1 MATSGDLF
9 TEAALLDRRYS
20 YNRLLNIE
28 NADSYRQYTI
38 YKASLVLRNIQM
50 NLFYTTTTA
59 PAAAH
64 LAQRT

>member
-28 NADSYRQYTI
+28 NADSYRQY
-38 YKASLVLRNIQM
+38 KASLVLRNIQM
-50 NLFYTTTTA
+50 NLFYTTTAA
-59 PAAAH
+59 PAQQH
-64 LAQRT
+64 T